1 MNKRYK
7 ITQLDENEQPLLTL
21 EQCKAVFT
29 EQHDFT
35 YEDAF
40 IVTQDGVQMKIKGD
54 FFMWHVNDVKIP
66 FRFFDGEVYVAVAHD
81 VVYEKAKF
89 MASLLQADCIE
100 G

>member
-7 ITQLDENEQPLLTL
+7 LTRLDDSNQPLLTL
-21 EQCKAVFT
+21 DECKEAFAS
-29 EQHDFT
+29 QHDFT

-54 FFMWHVNDVKIP
+54 FFMWHVNDAKIP
-66 FRFFDGEVYVAVAHD
+66 FRFFDGEVYVAIAHE
-81 VVYEKAKF
+81 VVYEKAIQ
-89 MASLLQADCIE
+89 MAALLNADCIE